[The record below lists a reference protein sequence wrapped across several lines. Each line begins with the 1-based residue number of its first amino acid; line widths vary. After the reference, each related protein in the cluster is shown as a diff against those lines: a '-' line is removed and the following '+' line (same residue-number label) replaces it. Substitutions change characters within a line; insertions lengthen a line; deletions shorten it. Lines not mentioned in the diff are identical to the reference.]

1 MKAIRVHQFGDSN
14 VMKLEDIPDPTPADA
29 QVLIRTHAVGV
40 NPVDT
45 YIRAGI
51 YGQRD
56 FPFTPGMD
64 AAGVVEFVGK
74 GVHSFKPGDRVYTS
88 GTLSGAYA
96 QLVIAKESQVHPLPA
111 NITFEQGAA
120 LGVPYATAYYALFF
134 RARALPAEMVLVHGA
149 TGGVGVAVVQLARS
163 HGLTVFATG
172 GTDRGRKLA
181 IEQGAHYVLDH
192 RAPDYLQ
199 NLMRL
204 TGNRGVDLIIEMLAN
219 VNLANDLTVLS
230 PRGRVIVIG
239 SRGKIEIDPRLTM
252 QRDADIRGMTLMN
265 ATETQV
271 KAIHAALFAG
281 LENGSL
287 RPIVGQMLPLSSAA
301 QSHDDLMKPGSHGKI
316 VLIP

>member
-29 QVLIRTHAVGV
+29 QVLIRAHAVGV

-64 AAGVVEFVGK
+64 AAGVVESVGK
-74 GVHSFKPGDRVYTS
+74 GVRSFKPGDRVYTS
-88 GTLSGAYA
+88 GTLAGAYA
-96 QLVIAKESQVHPLPA
+96 QLVVAKESQVHPLPA

-163 HGLTVFATG
+163 HGLIVFATG

-199 NLMRL
+199 NLMLL

-219 VNLANDLTVLS
+219 VNLAKDLTVLS

-252 QRDADIRGMTLMN
+252 QRDADIRGMTIMN

-287 RPIVGQMLPLSSAA
+287 RPIVGQKLPLSSAA
-301 QSHDDLMKPGSHGKI
+301 QSHDDVMKPGSHGKI

>member
-29 QVLIRTHAVGV
+29 QVLIRAHAVGV

-64 AAGVVEFVGK
+64 AAGVVESVGK
-74 GVHSFKPGDRVYTS
+74 GVRSFKPGDRVYTS
-88 GTLSGAYA
+88 GTLGGAYA
-96 QLVIAKESQVHPLPA
+96 QLVVAKESQVHPLPA

-134 RARALPAEMVLVHGA
+134 RARAMPAEMVLVHGA

-199 NLMRL
+199 NLMLL

-219 VNLANDLTVLS
+219 VNLAKDLTVLS

-252 QRDADIRGMTLMN
+252 QRDADIRGMTIMN

-287 RPIVGQMLPLSSAA
+287 RPVVGQKLPLASAA
-301 QSHDDLMKPGSHGKI
+301 QSHDDVMKPGSHGKI

>member
-29 QVLIRTHAVGV
+29 QILIRAHAVGV

-51 YGQRD
+51 YGQRE

-64 AAGVVEFVGK
+64 AAGVVESVGK
-74 GVHSFKPGDRVYTS
+74 GVRSFKPGDRVYTS
-88 GTLSGAYA
+88 GTLAGAYA
-96 QLVIAKESQVHPLPA
+96 QLVVAKESQVHPLPA

-134 RARALPAEMVLVHGA
+134 RARAMPAEMVLVHGA
-149 TGGVGVAVVQLARS
+149 TGGVGIAVVQLARS

-199 NLMRL
+199 NLMLL

-219 VNLANDLTVLS
+219 VNLAKDLTVLS

-252 QRDADIRGMTLMN
+252 QRDADIRGMTIMN

-287 RPIVGQMLPLSSAA
+287 RPIVGQKLPLSSAA
-301 QSHDDLMKPGSHGKI
+301 QSHDDVMKPGSHGKI

>member
-29 QVLIRTHAVGV
+29 QILIRAHAVGV

-51 YGQRD
+51 YGQRE

-64 AAGVVEFVGK
+64 AAGVVESVGK
-74 GVHSFKPGDRVYTS
+74 GVRSFKPGDRVYTS
-88 GTLSGAYA
+88 GTLAGAYA
-96 QLVIAKESQVHPLPA
+96 QLVVAKESQVHPLPA

-149 TGGVGVAVVQLARS
+149 TGGVGIAVVQLARS

-199 NLMRL
+199 NLMLL

-219 VNLANDLTVLS
+219 VNLAKDLTVLS

-252 QRDADIRGMTLMN
+252 QRDADIRGMTIMN

-287 RPIVGQMLPLSSAA
+287 RPIVGQKLPLSSAA
-301 QSHDDLMKPGSHGKI
+301 QSHDDVMKPGSHGKI

>member
-29 QVLIRTHAVGV
+29 QILIRAHAVGV

-51 YGQRD
+51 YGQRE

-64 AAGVVEFVGK
+64 AAGVVESVGK
-74 GVHSFKPGDRVYTS
+74 GVRSFKPGDRVYTS
-88 GTLSGAYA
+88 GTLAGAYA
-96 QLVIAKESQVHPLPA
+96 QLVVAKESQVHPLPA

-163 HGLTVFATG
+163 HGLIVFATG

-199 NLMRL
+199 NLMLL

-219 VNLANDLTVLS
+219 VNLAKDLTVLS

-252 QRDADIRGMTLMN
+252 RCDADIRGMTIMN

-287 RPIVGQMLPLSSAA
+287 RPVVGQKLPLSSAA
-301 QSHDDLMKPGSHGKI
+301 QSHDDVMKPGSHGKI